1 MKIGFAF
8 AAVAVALDAD
18 YTDALTNNNVKL
30 TEVANFNKCFSCEVT
45 GANTADTLSACQTQ
59 GTGRGLQTCD
69 DKASDNPQV
78 CFLSVVK
85 NASGEVTAIRTGCS
99 EPNVSRMH

>member
-18 YTDALTNNNVKL
+18 YTDALTHNNQKL
-30 TEVANFNKCFSCEVT
+30 NEVTDHNKCFSCEAT
-45 GANTADTLSACQTQ
+45 GANTAATLGACHTQ
-59 GTGRGLQTCD
+59 GSARGLQTCD

-85 NASGEVTAIRTGCS
+85 NGSGEVTAIRTGCS
-99 EPNVSRMH
+99 EPNVSRM